1 MNCRNCGGAMDLFA
15 ARGYF
20 FCRYCGSF
28 HFPESANDQGVKVL
42 ADAAG
47 PLPCPACQ
55 QHLATATLDG
65 SHAIHYCRNCRGIL
79 FARGSFG
86 DVVRM
91 RRAWAS
97 GPPTDPVPVRSDE
110 LKRIATCPTCKNRM
124 ATYPYYG
131 PGNVVIDTCDACNV
145 VWLDFAELKQ
155 IVDAPGQD
163 RGGRERSAA
172 EVDRW
177 SPLDSPTAG
186 RVLATDPDAKP
197 RQPDILTF
205 LDDLLFS

>member
-1 MNCRNCGGAMDLFA
+1 MNCRNCGGAMYLFA

-110 LKRIATCPTCKNRM
+110 LKRIATCPSCKNRM

-145 VWLDFAELKQ
+145 VWLDFGELKQ

-177 SPLDSPTAG
+177 SPLDSATAG